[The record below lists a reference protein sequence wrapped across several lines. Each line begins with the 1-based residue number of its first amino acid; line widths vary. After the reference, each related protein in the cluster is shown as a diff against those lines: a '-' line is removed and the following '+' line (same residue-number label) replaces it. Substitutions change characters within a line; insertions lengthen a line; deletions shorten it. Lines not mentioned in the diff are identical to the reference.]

1 MEGYKMS
8 LLNRLKAKHKVK
20 EKVVKSKAKT
30 VDELIESSFN
40 DQITIMNG
48 GSVKSSGGKDKKS
61 WRSDSGEVSIK
72 IGVLPLFVEDGSPV
86 TFSDVS
92 MSDYKDMVNELW
104 SDYQNDGLS
113 KEVNDLKKRKEAADK
128 ANSESRKKKSEADK
142 MKKAMGE

>member
-1 MEGYKMS
+1 MS
-8 LLNRLKAKHKVK
+8 VLDRLKAKYKVK

-30 VDELIESSFN
+30 VEELIESSFQ

-61 WRSDSGEVSIK
+61 WRSDSGDVSIK

-86 TFSDVS
+86 TFSGIS
-92 MSDYKDMVNELW
+92 ASEYKDMVNGLW
-104 SDYQNDGLS
+104 SEYQSGELS
-113 KEVNDLKKRKEAADK
+113 KEVNDLKKRKEASDK
-128 ANSESRKKKSEADK
+128 ANAESRKKNSERDK